1 MDNKL
6 QVFKNEEFGEVRTML
21 IDNEPWFV
29 ASDACSVLE
38 IANNRNAVARIEPD
52 EKGVHIVDTL
62 GGKQE
67 MVIIN
72 EYGLYS
78 LILKS
83 RKPQAKAFKR
93 WITHE
98 VIPSIRKHG
107 MYMTD
112 NLLDAV
118 VDNPTVLTKVVE
130 KLNADR
136 CKVQRLETA
145 LQKTLPKAVYF
156 DNFVDPN
163 YAICFR
169 DVAKEIGI
177 PQKCFIELLLG
188 YKFIYR
194 TTKGELRPT
203 SIPAQRGYFILRDY
217 TNIHNGH
224 RGTYTLVTAKGKKF
238 IREFFV
244 KKGIIE
250 NLEVEHYEI

>member
-1 MDNKL
+1 MAYGNGNSRSKAL
-6 QVFKNEEFGEVRTML
+6 SNAIKNHV
-21 IDNEPWFV
+21 D
-29 ASDACSVLE
+29 
-38 IANNRNAVARIEPD
+38 D
-52 EKGVHIVDTL
+52 EDKGVTEIVTP
-62 GGKQE
+62 GGKQK
-67 MVIIN
+67 MTIIN
-72 EYGLYS
+72 ESGLYS
-78 LILKS
+78 LILS
-83 RKPQAKAFKR
+83 STLPNAKKFKH
-93 WITHE
+93 WITSE

-118 VDNPTVLTKVVE
+118 VDNPNVLTKVVE

-136 CKVQRLETA
+136 CKVQRLETV
-145 LQKTLPKAVYF
+145 LQKTLPKALYF

-194 TTKGELRPT
+194 TTKGELRPA